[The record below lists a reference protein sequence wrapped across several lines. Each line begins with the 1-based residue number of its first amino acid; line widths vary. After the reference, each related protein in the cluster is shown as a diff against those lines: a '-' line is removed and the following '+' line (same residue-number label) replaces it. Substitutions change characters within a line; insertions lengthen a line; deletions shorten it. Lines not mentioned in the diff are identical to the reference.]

1 MIAIRA
7 AVRSRRAFETVGRAC
22 ISVGS
27 PLFFPRRA
35 LFGARRSIDGP
46 LYGLEETMGLRTKT
60 PFRKG
65 LAAWTLWS
73 SDAYRRATTQ
83 RVKSLLFDIIK
94 NFIYARDK
102 IWDQDKRITRN
113 EAAFYFGTR

>member
-1 MIAIRA
+1 MPTADFVNVIAIRA

-46 LYGLEETMGLRTKT
+46 LY
-60 PFRKG
+60 
-65 LAAWTLWS
+65 
-73 SDAYRRATTQ
+73 
-83 RVKSLLFDIIK
+83 
-94 NFIYARDK
+94 
-102 IWDQDKRITRN
+102 
-113 EAAFYFGTR
+113 

>member
-1 MIAIRA
+1 
-7 AVRSRRAFETVGRAC
+7 
-22 ISVGS
+22 
-27 PLFFPRRA
+27 
-35 LFGARRSIDGP
+35 
-46 LYGLEETMGLRTKT
+46 MGLRTKT
-60 PFRKG
+60 PYRKG

-113 EAAFYFGTR
+113 EAAFSPTRSTSVDLGVLKEANNLLLESK